1 MTNSKGLSSGM
12 ALVEGVLDE
21 LRPERLQGRI
31 DGPLQRAVVAF
42 RLSGP
47 GGNSARDLLD
57 SGGRF
62 LVHLYRYGTQP
73 PKTLDPPAARG
84 AALNFLQSYASE
96 AGRGY
101 DAALADVIDRPAEGL
116 DASLRHLLQCVLGE
130 ETSKHRRSAI
140 ARQVIPLDWN
150 TRKDVAHVLRE
161 RLGSHG
167 PPSLGN
173 LPLELLAGELESLLM
188 AVVHIEHDVERQLG
202 AGWDHFSALDL

>member
-31 DGPLQRAVVAF
+31 DGPLQRAVSTF
-42 RLSGP
+42 RLP
-47 GGNSARDLLD
+47 AAGGNPARDLLD
-57 SGGRF
+57 AGGRF
-62 LVHLYRYGTQP
+62 LAHLYRHGTLP
-73 PKTLDPPAARG
+73 PKTLAPPAARG
-84 AALNFLQSYASE
+84 AALNFLRSYASE

-101 DAALADVIDRPAEGL
+101 DAALADVMNRPAEGL
-116 DASLRHLLQCVLGE
+116 DAILRHLLQCVLGE

-150 TRKDVAHVLRE
+150 TRKTIACAVRE
-161 RLGSHG
+161 HLGSHA
-167 PPSLGN
+167 PPSLGD

-188 AVVHIEHDVERQLG
+188 AAVRIEHDVTRQLG
-202 AGWDHFSALDL
+202 AG